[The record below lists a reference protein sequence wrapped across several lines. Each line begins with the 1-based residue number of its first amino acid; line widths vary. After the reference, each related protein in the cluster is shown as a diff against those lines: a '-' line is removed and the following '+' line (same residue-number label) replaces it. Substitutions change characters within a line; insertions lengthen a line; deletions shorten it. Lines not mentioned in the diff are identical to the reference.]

1 MPALQIIGMPQSTY
15 VRTSR
20 LTAHE
25 KGVDYDLVVEMPY
38 SDAVSAIHPFGRVP
52 VMRHGDVELFESK
65 AINTYIDRAFDGP
78 ALIPADPAGQARM
91 EQWVSVIN
99 TVIDPLLI
107 RRYLDSHRPEDAVYG
122 EEFGSKGGGP
132 RQWVVDPVDGTKNYI
147 RQVPVWATLIALLDE
162 GRPVVGVVS
171 APALGTRWF
180 AAVGNGAWK
189 GTSLRK
195 AVPIGVSTVTD
206 IEHAS
211 LSYSSLSGWEE
222 RGSFDEFLALTKSV
236 WRTRAYGDFLSY
248 MMVAEG
254 MVDIACEPE
263 LELYDMAALVPVVE
277 EAGGH
282 FSSLDGVPGPFG
294 GNALA
299 TNGALHLPALD
310 ALNGR

>member
-1 MPALQIIGMPQSTY
+1 MRPQGDYADDLTLAMRIADDVDALTLENFASEQ
-15 VRTSR
+15 
-20 LTAHE
+20 LT
-25 KGVDYDLVVEMPY
+25 
-38 SDAVSAIHPFGRVP
+38 
-52 VMRHGDVELFESK
+52 VELK
-65 AINTYIDRAFDGP
+65 PDDTPVTAVDREA
-78 ALIPADPAGQARM
+78 
-91 EQWVSVIN
+91 E
-99 TVIDPLLI
+99 LLI
-107 RRYLDSHRPEDAVYG
+107 RRYLDSQRPEDAVYG

-147 RQVPVWATLIALLDE
+147 RQLPVWATLIALLDE

-171 APALGTRWF
+171 APALGARWF

-189 GTSLRK
+189 GTTLRK
-195 AVPIGVSTVTD
+195 ATPIGVSTVTD
-206 IEHAS
+206 IDQAS
-211 LSYSSLSGWEE
+211 LSYSSLTGWEE
-222 RGSFDEFLALTKSV
+222 RGGLDAFLELTRSV

-263 LELYDMAALVPVVE
+263 LELYDMAALVPIVE

-282 FSSLDGVPGPFG
+282 FSSLEGAPGPFG

-310 ALNGR
+310 ALKGR